1 VEETAAG
8 HPADE
13 AQSGGWIGSVL
24 GTLTNRI
31 AGQIVADI
39 GNSIGGSMGG
49 SIDRAIVRGALGG
62 ILRQRTGEPHAI
74 GRGAQMLDWRATS
87 RRSW

>member
-31 AGQIVADI
+31 AGQIVTDI

-49 SIDRAIVRGALGG
+49 SIDRRLFGARSAAFCGSG
-62 ILRQRTGEPHAI
+62 SA
-74 GRGAQMLDWRATS
+74 S
-87 RRSW
+87 RMR